1 MIFTIFIGFVTIK
14 KNEDCENIYSAN
26 PLYLIIGKLYGH
38 IEENIESKHLVLDST
53 DENKEVSKKY
63 RELWYGIKNEIE
75 TINSGKNIE
84 YGKNFMKVKF
94 NTDDKLPLN
103 EPLKL
108 HMLTIIVRCLFEEDG
123 KFCPQLYF
131 GGSLYEL

>member
-26 PLYLIIGKLYGH
+26 PLYLIIGKLDGH
-38 IEENIESKHLVLDST
+38 IEENIESKHLVLDSA

-75 TINSGKNIE
+75 TINSGKNVE

-108 HMLTIIVRCLFEEDG
+108 HMLTIIVRYLFEEDG
-123 KFCPQLYF
+123 KFCPQLYLD
-131 GGSLYEL
+131 GSLYEI